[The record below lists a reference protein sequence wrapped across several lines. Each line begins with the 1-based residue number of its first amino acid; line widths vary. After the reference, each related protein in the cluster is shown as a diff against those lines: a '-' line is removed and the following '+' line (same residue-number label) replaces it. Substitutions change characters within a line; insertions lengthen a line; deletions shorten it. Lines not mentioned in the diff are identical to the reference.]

1 LTSTSRAELPP
12 LRVEQASP
20 SDLAFARAAYDR
32 AQATQQK
39 LGVPTWPGFSDES
52 ILAEIREG
60 RLFRIMDGSALAGV
74 FTVAYEDD
82 AIWGELE
89 RGAHIYLHRI
99 ARTEHRAASP
109 LMQTIVS
116 WSLAQ
121 CEAMGRE
128 GLRVD
133 TWAENP
139 AIIAYYRTMGFE
151 LIETRRMTADA
162 RLSPHYH
169 GLELALLERPLSR

>member
-1 LTSTSRAELPP
+1 MRSSSEPSR
-12 LRVEQASP
+12 LRVEQAAP
-20 SDLAFARAAYDR
+20 PDLASVRTAYDR

-39 LGVPTWPGFSDES
+39 LGAPTWPGFSDES

-60 RLFRIMDGSALAGV
+60 RLFRIMDGSELAGV

-116 WSLAQ
+116 WALAQ
-121 CEAMGRE
+121 CEAMARD
-128 GLRVD
+128 GLRMD
-133 TWAENP
+133 TWADNP

-151 LIETRRMTADA
+151 QIGTRRMTNDP

-169 GLELALLERPLSR
+169 GLELALMERPLSR